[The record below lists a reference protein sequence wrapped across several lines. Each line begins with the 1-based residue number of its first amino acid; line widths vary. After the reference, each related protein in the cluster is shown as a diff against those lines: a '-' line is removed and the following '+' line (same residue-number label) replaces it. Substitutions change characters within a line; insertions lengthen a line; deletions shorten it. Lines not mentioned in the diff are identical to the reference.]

1 MTDDLAFLPGDD
13 DPTVIVRPPR
23 KCRRHRWG
31 PLEEEQ
37 SSPDSRVLGW
47 ISRCLQPGCGKIRD
61 DVRSRRNR
69 NNGKRGRSDE
79 LTVARMLGG
88 RKVGP
93 LGHPWD
99 VEVPGYLR
107 VQSKQLDRFPSLSKV
122 IEWIDAI
129 PVGPEMRGVTL
140 ADTPGSGGRTRRYII
155 LPLDEFCERHG
166 GTE

>member
-1 MTDDLAFLPGDD
+1 MTDDLAFLPGDA
-13 DPTVIVRPPR
+13 DPTVIVRPP
-23 KCRRHRWG
+23 KVCRRHAWVTTDYQVTQG
-31 PLEEEQ
+31 
-37 SSPDSRVLGW
+37 VLAPAAYVR
-47 ISRCLQPGCGKIRD
+47 IYRCARCGKIRD
-61 DVRSRRNR
+61 DVRSRRTR

-107 VQSKQLDRFPSLSKV
+107 VQSKQTDHWPSLAKI
-122 IEWIDAI
+122 IEWLDAI

-140 ADTPGSGGRTRRYII
+140 ADTPGSGGRTRRYIV

-166 GTE
+166 ES